1 MLSMD
6 ETVPACSLP
15 ELAVLCEIGWCSSRG
30 GKEPDSGIWREEGRK
45 LTAQDAWSMKR
56 IVISAW

>member
-15 ELAVLCEIGWCSSRG
+15 ELAVLCGIGWCLSRG

-45 LTAQDAWSMKR
+45 LTAQDA
-56 IVISAW
+56 